1 MSPTPAQGD
10 FFDRVRAVAVAL
22 MVAAGA
28 ILIIGSV
35 IDWVTITEAPALVED
50 FDFGES
56 NDLVEAPEVSQPF
69 TGVETTYGA
78 YSLASGILLA
88 LAALLLLVRRRGKWA
103 WLGFA
108 AAIVSGGLAIS
119 AYRGIADTASPLHEQ
134 MDIVGRAEPAPG
146 LTLVAAGAIVGL
158 VASAAGVAATPRRGT
173 GSAGPLDEREEAKS
187 VPSER

>member
-1 MSPTPAQGD
+1 VSPTLARGD
-10 FFDRVRAVAVAL
+10 FFDRVRVVAVAL
-22 MVAAGA
+22 MLAAGA
-28 ILIIGSV
+28 VLIIGSV

-56 NDLVEAPEVSQPF
+56 NNLVEAPEVSQPF

-78 YSLASGILLA
+78 YSLASGIVLA
-88 LAALLLLVRRRGKWA
+88 LAALMLLVRRRGKWA

-134 MDIVGRAEPAPG
+134 MDIVGKAEPALG
-146 LTLVAAGAIVGL
+146 LTLVATGAIVGL
-158 VASAAGVAATPRRGT
+158 VASAAGVAATPRRGA
-173 GSAGPLDEREEAKS
+173 GSTGPLEEREEARS